1 VTTPRP
7 AAEAASPGRG
17 TAAPDGP
24 RRRGL
29 AAMLEARSVA
39 VVGASDRPGSFGC
52 LAVDALVLPA
62 RAGRTD
68 AAPGA

>member
-1 VTTPRP
+1 
-7 AAEAASPGRG
+7 
-17 TAAPDGP
+17 
-24 RRRGL
+24 
-29 AAMLEARSVA
+29 MLEARSVA

-68 AAPGA
+68 AAPSA